1 MSRKLSNCL
10 GDFCNLRCFK
20 SRYVGIEEINKTKK
34 YRIESVYYEF
44 SVLKIVDEYTHEQY
58 EKIVALNSKWSDYD
72 FDKIDGYIYFVD
84 LEKELVPPELTPADR
99 KRFIEYL
106 KKEIEVVN
114 K

>member
-1 MSRKLSNCL
+1 M

-20 SRYVGIEEINKTKK
+20 SRYFGIEEINKTKK